1 MMLKKMTPKTLTLCA
16 FGIALNIVGSDL
28 ALFLHLP
35 LYLDTLGTMLC
46 AALLGPILGM
56 LVGASTA
63 LFVGL
68 TTDVFSL
75 YYSPIQLLIG
85 VIVGL
90 LFKYLR
96 SPKNW
101 QILSAAGVISLP
113 GTLTSTA
120 ITYFL
125 FNGIT
130 SSGSS
135 MLVQLLSGFGLQKA
149 LAIFLVQLG
158 TDYLDRLLTFYL
170 VLLIVSAL
178 KKRQLFTV

>member
-1 MMLKKMTPKTLTLCA
+1 M
-16 FGIALNIVGSDL
+16 I
-28 ALFLHLP
+28 
-35 LYLDTLGTMLC
+35 
-46 AALLGPILGM
+46 
-56 LVGASTA
+56 GA
-63 LFVGL
+63 
-68 TTDVFSL
+68 
-75 YYSPIQLLIG
+75 
-85 VIVGL
+85 IVGL

>member
-1 MMLKKMTPKTLTLCA
+1 MLKKMTPKTLTLCA
-16 FGIALNIVGSDL
+16 FGIALNIVGSNL

-46 AALLGPILGM
+46 AALLGPLLGM

-85 VIVGL
+85 AIVGL

-101 QILSAAGVISLP
+101 QILGAAGVISLP

-135 MLVQLLSGFGLQKA
+135 MLVQLLSGLGLQ
-149 LAIFLVQLG
+149 AIFLVQLG

-178 KKRQLFTV
+178 KKRQLFTA